1 MKKSITALLMAL
13 CLALT
18 LLPVQTLAS
27 SPNTAYAN
35 DPDAAQTIALQ
46 SIGPDEA
53 AVANDLYEKLSNR
66 ASFIKLIDDI
76 DVGTLTIDYEVTI
89 DLNGHV
95 LRMIGSGSV
104 FKVENGG
111 HLTITDSDPTAE
123 HKFTPNADGLWVL
136 DEQNG
141 TKTVSGGVIYGGTGY
156 KDGNHAYGGGVYIEA
171 NGNLTM
177 TGGNIIGC
185 TATGNN
191 AFGGGVF
198 VSKNG
203 TFEMSGG
210 SITGCTAVAQNYGMA
225 FGGGIRSEGRTTL
238 SGTAVIRD
246 CHAKG
251 GDRQYGGGISDA
263 GTLNISGNVQII
275 GCTADGNS
283 DAMYI
288 SNGLITGGTFYGSIN
303 STKNIKSHIVT
314 YQVNGADYATQIVPS
329 NSMVTLLTPTK
340 QGYAFDGWYNAD
352 GMRLDVADPVTIT
365 ENLALTGWLYAPVTS
380 ESELTAALADSSID
394 VIRLTNDITLTSELT
409 IPEGRN
415 VTLDLNGHVLDLGGK
430 YILVKGYDSDK
441 YARLTIMDSEPTKEH
456 KFTDTDG
463 LWVLNETDGTETV
476 LGGVITGG
484 SNTSGGAMVVDWWG
498 IVTMNGG
505 NIVGCSASESGG
517 AVSITG
523 NFSFTMNGGSIVG
536 CTASNGSAIY
546 LKGGRM
552 NANGGTVNGTV
563 LVDVEKNNSST
574 NAGYIGGSGTNATQ
588 FNGDV
593 TNYGEINCGTFEGT
607 VENTGT
613 ISGGTFSGLIIN
625 NNADAVFSG
634 AYSPLGIVGKEPIGG
649 GHTYYKVTFSL
660 NGGDMDYPVRYFL
673 DGGNISDQIKPDS
686 RPGYTFAGWYNG
698 ENEWDHDNNTVTGD
712 MTLTAK
718 WTRSHTNHCVCGG
731 TSDVKHTHD
740 VNTVW
745 TAWTSTDSLPRDTG
759 HYYLTDNVVLP
770 ADSDYVLDYYDE
782 SSETYYCPDL
792 CLNGYTISFAAGGSD
807 RKIVL
812 ENITTTQITDCQ
824 SAAGKIEPALQLAD
838 SGFGWVRVFNVTLAG
853 GVENN
858 GWAVCMYLYSG
869 TLMNGITG
877 THADIYDSTVT
888 GGILLSGSIGLYGS
902 PNIDRLT
909 LVDDE
914 EAASPGYISRSSK
927 LDAGVRIPIT
937 TQPLPTGQ
945 TPYELGEK
953 MKNDLS
959 GNLVPDAGYA
969 VHFDADSKI
978 LTLTKAATIT
988 MGDNSWS
995 DFDSTAKTLYCNTD
1009 QTLTIIDNSGGKL
1022 DISCLLT
1029 QEDLTQAQMGGLL
1042 FGEYTAP
1049 IVLREE
1055 GSHILYVML
1064 FEPPFNF
1071 SSITYLRSARIVI
1084 DKTAPVLSLTDGKT
1098 YCGAQTVTITEL
1110 HLKSVTVN
1118 GKAVTVDADQRF
1130 TLPAA
1135 GKQTIVVTDLAGNS
1149 TTVTVTVNAG
1159 HTWGAWMSNG
1169 DDTHSRKCT
1178 VPGCTADS
1186 ETEKCTGGKADCC
1199 HKAVCD
1205 ICKAAYGK
1213 VDPNN
1218 HHSLKHVKADRAT
1231 TTSYG
1236 NIEYWYCEGCHRYF
1250 KDAACTI
1257 QITEDA
1263 TRISPKSSSGT
1274 DNSKNGK
1281 NDKDKGVK
1289 SSDTGDSG
1297 LHLWV
1302 TLLLTSAVLGGA
1314 VLITG
1319 KRHRTR

>member
-35 DPDAAQTIALQ
+35 DPDAAQTIAPQ
-46 SIGPDEA
+46 NIGPDEA
-53 AVANDLYEKLSNR
+53 AVENDLYEKMS
-66 ASFIKLIDDI
+66 AQVSVIKLIKDI
-76 DVGTLTIDYEVTI
+76 ELSGSLRVDYAVTI

-95 LRMIGSGSV
+95 LKMGDIGDGSV
-104 FKVENGG
+104 IKIESTG

-171 NGNLTM
+171 NGKLTM
-177 TGGNIIGC
+177 TGGNIVGC

-198 VSKNG
+198 VSEG
-203 TFEMSGG
+203 TFTMTGG
-210 SITGCTAVAQNYGMA
+210 SIEGCTA
-225 FGGGIRSEGRTTL
+225 T
-238 SGTAVIRD
+238 
-246 CHAKG
+246 
-251 GDRQYGGGISDA
+251 
-263 GTLNISGNVQII
+263 
-275 GCTADGNS
+275 
-283 DAMYI
+283 
-288 SNGLITGGTFYGSIN
+288 
-303 STKNIKSHIVT
+303 
-314 YQVNGADYATQIVPS
+314 
-329 NSMVTLLTPTK
+329 
-340 QGYAFDGWYNAD
+340 
-352 GMRLDVADPVTIT
+352 
-365 ENLALTGWLYAPVTS
+365 
-380 ESELTAALADSSID
+380 
-394 VIRLTNDITLTSELT
+394 
-409 IPEGRN
+409 
-415 VTLDLNGHVLDLGGK
+415 
-430 YILVKGYDSDK
+430 
-441 YARLTIMDSEPTKEH
+441 
-456 KFTDTDG
+456 
-463 LWVLNETDGTETV
+463 
-476 LGGVITGG
+476 
-484 SNTSGGAMVVDWWG
+484 
-498 IVTMNGG
+498 
-505 NIVGCSASESGG
+505 
-517 AVSITG
+517 
-523 NFSFTMNGGSIVG
+523 
-536 CTASNGSAIY
+536 NGSALCLY
-546 LKGGRM
+546 GTM

-563 LVDVEKNNSST
+563 VLDTKTNSGIT
-574 NAGYIGGSGTNATQ
+574 HTGIIQGSGSTATQ

-649 GHTYYKVTFSL
+649 GHTYYKVTFSV

-686 RPGYTFAGWYNG
+686 RPGYTFDGWYNG
-698 ENEWDHDNNTVTGD
+698 ENEWGHDDNTVTGD

-792 CLNGYTISFAAGGSD
+792 CLNGYTVSFAAGGSD

-812 ENITTTQITDCQ
+812 ENISMAQITDCQ

-1009 QTLTIIDNSGGKL
+1009 QTLTIIDNSGGNL

-1118 GKAVTVDADQRF
+1118 GKAITVDADQRF

-1159 HTWGAWMSNG
+1159 HTWGAWTSNG

-1205 ICKAAYGK
+1205 ICKATYGK

>member
-1 MKKSITALLMAL
+1 MKKRKKRITALLMTL

-27 SPNTAYAN
+27 SPNTVYTN
-35 DPDAAQTIALQ
+35 DPDAAQMIAPQ

-53 AVANDLYEKLSNR
+53 AVENDLYEKMSNR

-76 DVGTLTIDYEVTI
+76 DVGTLTIDYAVTI

-111 HLTITDSDPTAE
+111 HLTLIDSNSTAE
-123 HKFTPNADGLWVL
+123 HRFTPNPDGLWVL

-171 NGNLTM
+171 NGKLTM
-177 TGGNIIGC
+177 TGGNIVGC

-198 VSKNG
+198 VSEG
-203 TFEMSGG
+203 TFTMTGG
-210 SITGCTAVAQNYGMA
+210 SIEGCTA
-225 FGGGIRSEGRTTL
+225 T
-238 SGTAVIRD
+238 
-246 CHAKG
+246 
-251 GDRQYGGGISDA
+251 
-263 GTLNISGNVQII
+263 
-275 GCTADGNS
+275 
-283 DAMYI
+283 
-288 SNGLITGGTFYGSIN
+288 
-303 STKNIKSHIVT
+303 
-314 YQVNGADYATQIVPS
+314 
-329 NSMVTLLTPTK
+329 
-340 QGYAFDGWYNAD
+340 
-352 GMRLDVADPVTIT
+352 
-365 ENLALTGWLYAPVTS
+365 
-380 ESELTAALADSSID
+380 
-394 VIRLTNDITLTSELT
+394 
-409 IPEGRN
+409 
-415 VTLDLNGHVLDLGGK
+415 
-430 YILVKGYDSDK
+430 
-441 YARLTIMDSEPTKEH
+441 
-456 KFTDTDG
+456 
-463 LWVLNETDGTETV
+463 
-476 LGGVITGG
+476 
-484 SNTSGGAMVVDWWG
+484 
-498 IVTMNGG
+498 
-505 NIVGCSASESGG
+505 
-517 AVSITG
+517 
-523 NFSFTMNGGSIVG
+523 
-536 CTASNGSAIY
+536 NGSALCLY
-546 LKGGRM
+546 GTM

-563 LVDVEKNNSST
+563 VLDTKTNSGIT
-574 NAGYIGGSGTNATQ
+574 HTGIIQGSGTNATQ

-593 TNYGEINCGTFEGT
+593 TNYGEIKHGTFEGT

-686 RPGYTFAGWYNG
+686 RPGYTFDGWYNG
-698 ENEWDHDNNTVTGD
+698 ENEWDHDDNTVAGD

-718 WTRSHTNHCVCGG
+718 WTKSHTNHCVCGG

-792 CLNGYTISFAAGGSD
+792 CLNGYTVSFAAGGSD

-812 ENITTTQITDCQ
+812 ENISMAQITDCQ

-927 LDAGVRIPIT
+927 LDTGVRIPIT

-969 VHFDADSKI
+969 VRFDADSKT
-978 LTLTKAATIT
+978 LMLTKAATIT

-1178 VPGCTADS
+1178 VPGCTVDS

-1205 ICKAAYGK
+1205 ICKATYGK

-1257 QITEDA
+1257 QITEEA

>member
-18 LLPVQTLAS
+18 LLPVRTLAS

-35 DPDAAQTIALQ
+35 DPDAAQTIAPQ

-53 AVANDLYEKLSNR
+53 AVANDLYEKMSTR
-66 ASFIKLIDDI
+66 AGLIKLIADI
-76 DVGTLTIDYEVTI
+76 DVGTLTIDYPVTI

-95 LRMIGSGSV
+95 LKMIGSGSV
-104 FKVENGG
+104 LKVENGG
-111 HLTITDSDPTAE
+111 HLTLIDSDPTAE

-136 DEQNG
+136 DTNG
-141 TKTVSGGVIYGGTGY
+141 DKIVRGGVITGGNAE
-156 KDGNHAYGGGVYIEA
+156 KGGGVYIDGGTFE
-171 NGNLTM
+171 M
-177 TGGNIIGC
+177 SGGNIVGC
-185 TATGNN
+185 AATATSH
-191 AFGGGVF
+191 AAWGGGVF
-198 VSKNG
+198 VLNG
-203 TFEMSGG
+203 QFNMSGG
-210 SITGCTAVAQNYGMA
+210 SITGCTAVTQGEGNVAHGGGVCISSGTFNMSGGSITDCTAVEQGTNGGA
-225 FGGGIRSEGRTTL
+225 WGGGICNYSGGTTTL

-251 GDRQYGGGISDA
+251 ALQPYGGGISDA
-263 GTLNISGNVQII
+263 GTLNISGDVQII
-275 GCTADGNS
+275 GCTAGGQGS
-283 DAMYI
+283 DAM
-288 SNGLITGGTFYGSIN
+288 
-303 STKNIKSHIVT
+303 
-314 YQVNGADYATQIVPS
+314 
-329 NSMVTLLTPTK
+329 
-340 QGYAFDGWYNAD
+340 
-352 GMRLDVADPVTIT
+352 
-365 ENLALTGWLYAPVTS
+365 
-380 ESELTAALADSSID
+380 
-394 VIRLTNDITLTSELT
+394 
-409 IPEGRN
+409 
-415 VTLDLNGHVLDLGGK
+415 
-430 YILVKGYDSDK
+430 
-441 YARLTIMDSEPTKEH
+441 
-456 KFTDTDG
+456 
-463 LWVLNETDGTETV
+463 TV
-476 LGGVITGG
+476 H
-484 SNTSGGAMVVDWWG
+484 S
-498 IVTMNGG
+498 
-505 NIVGCSASESGG
+505 
-517 AVSITG
+517 
-523 NFSFTMNGGSIVG
+523 
-536 CTASNGSAIY
+536 
-546 LKGGRM
+546 
-552 NANGGTVNGTV
+552 
-563 LVDVEKNNSST
+563 
-574 NAGYIGGSGTNATQ
+574 
-588 FNGDV
+588 
-593 TNYGEINCGTFEGT
+593 
-607 VENTGT
+607 GT
-613 ISGGTFSGLIIN
+613 ISGGTFNGTVTNNYGTISGGTFYGGISGSGSIDGLTVTYK
-625 NNADAVFSG
+625 ADGTDYATQILQSG
-634 AYSPLGIVGKEPIGG
+634 SAATQPAAPTSSTGG
-649 GHTYYKVTFSL
+649 G
-660 NGGDMDYPVRYFL
+660 FL
-673 DGGNISDQIKPDS
+673 
-686 RPGYTFAGWYNG
+686 GWYMDDG
-698 ENEWDHDNNTVTGD
+698 TVYDFTQPVTENL
-712 MTLTAK
+712 TLTAK

-792 CLNGYTISFAAGGSD
+792 CLNGYTVSFAAGGSD

-838 SGFGWVRVFNVTLAG
+838 SGFGWVWVFNVTLAG

-953 MKNDLS
+953 MDNDLS
-959 GNLVPDAGYA
+959 GNLVPDTGYA
-969 VHFDADSKI
+969 VRFDADSKT
-978 LTLTKAATIT
+978 LMLTKAATIT

-1159 HTWGAWMSNG
+1159 HTWGAWTSNG

-1205 ICKAAYGK
+1205 ICKATYGK

-1281 NDKDKGVK
+1281 NGTDKKGVK

-1319 KRHRTR
+1319 KRRRTR

>member
-1 MKKSITALLMAL
+1 MKKRKKRITALLMAL

-27 SPNTAYAN
+27 SQNTAYAN
-35 DPDAAQTIALQ
+35 DPDAAQTIAPQ

-111 HLTITDSDPTAE
+111 HLTLIDSNSTAE

-136 DEQNG
+136 DDSG
-141 TKTVSGGVIYGGTGY
+141 TETVYGGVIYGGTGY

-171 NGNLTM
+171 NGKLTM
-177 TGGNIIGC
+177 TGGNIVGC

-198 VSKNG
+198 VSEG
-203 TFEMSGG
+203 T
-210 SITGCTAVAQNYGMA
+210 
-225 FGGGIRSEGRTTL
+225 
-238 SGTAVIRD
+238 
-246 CHAKG
+246 
-251 GDRQYGGGISDA
+251 
-263 GTLNISGNVQII
+263 
-275 GCTADGNS
+275 
-283 DAMYI
+283 
-288 SNGLITGGTFYGSIN
+288 
-303 STKNIKSHIVT
+303 
-314 YQVNGADYATQIVPS
+314 
-329 NSMVTLLTPTK
+329 
-340 QGYAFDGWYNAD
+340 
-352 GMRLDVADPVTIT
+352 
-365 ENLALTGWLYAPVTS
+365 
-380 ESELTAALADSSID
+380 
-394 VIRLTNDITLTSELT
+394 
-409 IPEGRN
+409 
-415 VTLDLNGHVLDLGGK
+415 
-430 YILVKGYDSDK
+430 
-441 YARLTIMDSEPTKEH
+441 
-456 KFTDTDG
+456 
-463 LWVLNETDGTETV
+463 
-476 LGGVITGG
+476 
-484 SNTSGGAMVVDWWG
+484 
-498 IVTMNGG
+498 
-505 NIVGCSASESGG
+505 
-517 AVSITG
+517 
-523 NFSFTMNGGSIVG
+523 FTMNGGSIVG

-812 ENITTTQITDCQ
+812 ENITMAQITDCQ

-1009 QTLTIIDNSGGKL
+1009 QTLTIIDNSGGNL

-1118 GKAVTVDADQRF
+1118 GKAITVDADQRF

-1159 HTWGAWMSNG
+1159 HTWGAWTSNG

-1205 ICKAAYGK
+1205 ICKATYGK

>member
-53 AVANDLYEKLSNR
+53 EVELDLYEKMS
-66 ASFIKLIDDI
+66 AQVSVIKLIKDI
-76 DVGTLTIDYEVTI
+76 ELSGSLRVDYAVTI

-95 LRMIGSGSV
+95 LKMGDIGDGSV
-104 FKVENGG
+104 IKIESTG

-136 DEQNG
+136 DDSG
-141 TKTVSGGVIYGGTGY
+141 TETVYGGVIYGGTGY

-171 NGNLTM
+171 NGKLTM
-177 TGGNIIGC
+177 TGGNIVGC

-340 QGYAFDGWYNAD
+340 QGYAFDGWYKAD
-352 GMRLDVADPVTIT
+352 GMRLDVADPVTVT

-394 VIRLTNDITLTSELT
+394 VIRLTNDITLTAELQIT
-409 IPEGRN
+409 DGRK
-415 VTLDLNGHVLDLGGK
+415 VTLDLNGRVLDLGEK
-430 YILVKGYDSDK
+430 HILVNGTVDHFST
-441 YARLTIMDSEPTKEH
+441 LTIMDSAPAEEH
-456 KFTDTDG
+456 KFTDTNG
-463 LWVLNETDGTETV
+463 LWVLDTDGDKTV
-476 LGGVITGG
+476 KGGVITGG

-498 IVTMNGG
+498 TVTMNGG
-505 NIVGCSASESGG
+505 NIVGCSADSGG
-517 AVSITG
+517 AVCSTS
-523 NFSFTMNGGSIVG
+523 NFSFTMNGGSIAG
-536 CTASNGSAIY
+536 CTAKNGSAIY
-546 LKGGRM
+546 LKGSQM

-563 LVDVEKNNSST
+563 VLAVDGSSECII
-574 NAGYIGGSGTNATQ
+574 NGGGVS
-588 FNGDV
+588 
-593 TNYGEINCGTFEGT
+593 
-607 VENTGT
+607 
-613 ISGGTFSGLIIN
+613 FSGLIIN
-625 NNADAVFSG
+625 EDANATFSG
-634 AYSPLGIVGKEPIGG
+634 AHSSLGIVGEKPGT
-649 GHTYYKVTFSL
+649 HSDTYYTVTFYLVDST
-660 NGGDMDYPVRYFL
+660 MEYTTRYFL

-686 RPGYTFAGWYNG
+686 RPGYTFDGWYNG
-698 ENEWDHDNNTVTGD
+698 ENEWDHDDNTVTGD

-792 CLNGYTISFAAGGSD
+792 CLNGYSVSFAAGGSD

-838 SGFGWVRVFNVTLAG
+838 SGFGWVWVFNVTLAG

-945 TPYELGEK
+945 TPYELGEE

-1159 HTWGAWMSNG
+1159 HTWGTWTSNG

-1205 ICKAAYGK
+1205 ICKATYGK
-1213 VDPNN
+1213 VNPNN
-1218 HHSLKHVKADRAT
+1218 HHSLKHIKAGRAT

-1281 NDKDKGVK
+1281 NGTDKKGVK

-1314 VLITG
+1314 VIVTG
-1319 KRHRTR
+1319 KRRRTR

>member
-53 AVANDLYEKLSNR
+53 AVANDLYEKMSIR
-66 ASFIKLIDDI
+66 ASFIKLIADI

-95 LRMIGSGSV
+95 LKMIGSGSV

-111 HLTITDSDPTAE
+111 HLTLIDSNSTAE
-123 HKFTPNADGLWVL
+123 HRFTPNPDGLWVL

-171 NGNLTM
+171 NGKLTM

-203 TFEMSGG
+203 TFTMTGG
-210 SITGCTAVAQNYGMA
+210 NITGCTAVAQGYGMA
-225 FGGGIRSEGRTTL
+225 LGGGIRNDGLGDDHGRTTL

-251 GDRQYGGGISDA
+251 ALQPYGGGISDA
-263 GTLNISGNVQII
+263 GTLNISGDVQII
-275 GCTADGNS
+275 GCTAGGQGS
-283 DAMYI
+283 DAMTVHSGTI
-288 SNGLITGGTFYGSIN
+288 SGGTFYGSIKGLDN
-303 STKNIKSHIVT
+303 ATISGHIVT
-314 YQVNGADYATQIVPS
+314 YKVNGADYATQILQSGSAATQPAA
-329 NSMVTLLTPTK
+329 PTSST
-340 QGYAFDGWYNAD
+340 GGGFLGWYMDD
-352 GMRLDVADPVTIT
+352 GTVYDFTQPVT
-365 ENLALTGWLYAPVTS
+365 ENL
-380 ESELTAALADSSID
+380 
-394 VIRLTNDITLTSELT
+394 
-409 IPEGRN
+409 
-415 VTLDLNGHVLDLGGK
+415 
-430 YILVKGYDSDK
+430 
-441 YARLTIMDSEPTKEH
+441 
-456 KFTDTDG
+456 
-463 LWVLNETDGTETV
+463 
-476 LGGVITGG
+476 
-484 SNTSGGAMVVDWWG
+484 
-498 IVTMNGG
+498 
-505 NIVGCSASESGG
+505 
-517 AVSITG
+517 
-523 NFSFTMNGGSIVG
+523 
-536 CTASNGSAIY
+536 
-546 LKGGRM
+546 
-552 NANGGTVNGTV
+552 
-563 LVDVEKNNSST
+563 
-574 NAGYIGGSGTNATQ
+574 
-588 FNGDV
+588 
-593 TNYGEINCGTFEGT
+593 
-607 VENTGT
+607 
-613 ISGGTFSGLIIN
+613 
-625 NNADAVFSG
+625 
-634 AYSPLGIVGKEPIGG
+634 
-649 GHTYYKVTFSL
+649 
-660 NGGDMDYPVRYFL
+660 
-673 DGGNISDQIKPDS
+673 
-686 RPGYTFAGWYNG
+686 
-698 ENEWDHDNNTVTGD
+698 
-712 MTLTAK
+712 TLTAK

-759 HYYLTDNVVLP
+759 QYYLTDNVVLP

-838 SGFGWVRVFNVTLAG
+838 SGFGWVWVFNVTLAG

-953 MKNDLS
+953 MDNDLS

-969 VHFDADSKI
+969 VRFDADSKT
-978 LTLTKAATIT
+978 LMLTKAATIT

-1084 DKTAPVLSLTDGKT
+1084 DKTAPVLDLTDGKT

-1159 HTWGAWMSNG
+1159 HTWGAWTSNG

-1205 ICKAAYGK
+1205 ICKATYGK

-1281 NDKDKGVK
+1281 NGTDKKGVK

-1319 KRHRTR
+1319 KRRRTR

>member
-53 AVANDLYEKLSNR
+53 EVELDLYEKMS
-66 ASFIKLIDDI
+66 AQVSVIKLIKDI
-76 DVGTLTIDYEVTI
+76 ELSGSLRVDYAVTI

-95 LRMIGSGSV
+95 LKMGDIGDGSV
-104 FKVENGG
+104 IKIESTG

-136 DEQNG
+136 DDSG
-141 TKTVSGGVIYGGTGY
+141 TETVYGGVIYGGTGY

-171 NGNLTM
+171 NGKLTM
-177 TGGNIIGC
+177 TGGNIVGC

-340 QGYAFDGWYNAD
+340 QGYAFDGWYKAD
-352 GMRLDVADPVTIT
+352 GMRLDVADPVTVT

-394 VIRLTNDITLTSELT
+394 VIRLTNDITLTAELQIT
-409 IPEGRN
+409 DGRK
-415 VTLDLNGHVLDLGGK
+415 VTLDLNGRVLDLGEK
-430 YILVKGYDSDK
+430 HILVNGTVDHFST
-441 YARLTIMDSEPTKEH
+441 LTIMDSAPAEEH
-456 KFTDTDG
+456 KFTDTNG
-463 LWVLNETDGTETV
+463 LWVLDTDGDKTV
-476 LGGVITGG
+476 KGGVITGG

-498 IVTMNGG
+498 TVTMNGG

-517 AVSITG
+517 AVCSTS
-523 NFSFTMNGGSIVG
+523 NFSFTMNGGSIAG
-536 CTASNGSAIY
+536 CTAKNGSAIY
-546 LKGGRM
+546 LKGSQM

-563 LVDVEKNNSST
+563 VLAVDGSSECII
-574 NAGYIGGSGTNATQ
+574 NGGGVS
-588 FNGDV
+588 
-593 TNYGEINCGTFEGT
+593 
-607 VENTGT
+607 
-613 ISGGTFSGLIIN
+613 FSGLIIN
-625 NNADAVFSG
+625 EDANATFSG
-634 AYSPLGIVGKEPIGG
+634 THSPLGIVENKPGTGSD
-649 GHTYYKVTFSL
+649 TYYTVTFSL
-660 NGGDMDYPVRYFL
+660 NGGTMDYTERYFL
-673 DGGNISDQIKPDS
+673 AGKQISDKIIPT
-686 RPGYTFAGWYNG
+686 RTGYTFAGWCKADG
-698 ENEWDHDNNTVTGD
+698 TAWDHTTDTVTGD

-792 CLNGYTISFAAGGSD
+792 CLNGYTVSFAAGGSD

-838 SGFGWVRVFNVTLAG
+838 SGFGWVWVFNVTLAG

-945 TPYELGEK
+945 TPYELGEE

-1049 IVLREE
+1049 IVLR
-1055 GSHILYVML
+1055 
-1064 FEPPFNF
+1064 
-1071 SSITYLRSARIVI
+1071 
-1084 DKTAPVLSLTDGKT
+1084 
-1098 YCGAQTVTITEL
+1098 
-1110 HLKSVTVN
+1110 
-1118 GKAVTVDADQRF
+1118 
-1130 TLPAA
+1130 
-1135 GKQTIVVTDLAGNS
+1135 
-1149 TTVTVTVNAG
+1149 
-1159 HTWGAWMSNG
+1159 
-1169 DDTHSRKCT
+1169 
-1178 VPGCTADS
+1178 
-1186 ETEKCTGGKADCC
+1186 
-1199 HKAVCD
+1199 
-1205 ICKAAYGK
+1205 
-1213 VDPNN
+1213 
-1218 HHSLKHVKADRAT
+1218 
-1231 TTSYG
+1231 
-1236 NIEYWYCEGCHRYF
+1236 
-1250 KDAACTI
+1250 
-1257 QITEDA
+1257 
-1263 TRISPKSSSGT
+1263 
-1274 DNSKNGK
+1274 
-1281 NDKDKGVK
+1281 
-1289 SSDTGDSG
+1289 
-1297 LHLWV
+1297 
-1302 TLLLTSAVLGGA
+1302 
-1314 VLITG
+1314 
-1319 KRHRTR
+1319 

>member
-53 AVANDLYEKLSNR
+53 EVELDLYEKMS
-66 ASFIKLIDDI
+66 AQVSVIKLIKDI
-76 DVGTLTIDYEVTI
+76 ELSGSLRVDYAVTI

-95 LRMIGSGSV
+95 LKMGDIGDGSV
-104 FKVENGG
+104 IKIESTG
-111 HLTITDSDPTAE
+111 HLTLIDSNSTAE
-123 HKFTPNADGLWVL
+123 HRFTPNPDGLWVL

-141 TKTVSGGVIYGGTGY
+141 TKTVSGGVITGGSAE
-156 KDGNHAYGGGVYIEA
+156 KGGGVYIDGGTFE
-171 NGNLTM
+171 M
-177 TGGNIIGC
+177 SGGNIVGC

-340 QGYAFDGWYNAD
+340 QGYAFDGWYKAD
-352 GMRLDVADPVTIT
+352 GMRLDVADPVTVT

-394 VIRLTNDITLTSELT
+394 VIRLTNDITLTAELQIT
-409 IPEGRN
+409 DGRK
-415 VTLDLNGHVLDLGGK
+415 VTLDLNGRVLDLGEK
-430 YILVKGYDSDK
+430 HILVNGTVDHFST
-441 YARLTIMDSEPTKEH
+441 LTIMDSAPAEEH
-456 KFTDTDG
+456 KFTDTNG
-463 LWVLNETDGTETV
+463 LWVLDTDGDKTV
-476 LGGVITGG
+476 KGGVITGG

-498 IVTMNGG
+498 TVTMNGG

-517 AVSITG
+517 AVCSTS
-523 NFSFTMNGGSIVG
+523 NFSFTMNGGSIAG
-536 CTASNGSAIY
+536 CTAKNGSAIY
-546 LKGGRM
+546 LKGSQM

-563 LVDVEKNNSST
+563 VLAVDGSSECII
-574 NAGYIGGSGTNATQ
+574 NGGGVS
-588 FNGDV
+588 
-593 TNYGEINCGTFEGT
+593 
-607 VENTGT
+607 
-613 ISGGTFSGLIIN
+613 FSGLIIN
-625 NNADAVFSG
+625 EDANATFSG
-634 AYSPLGIVGKEPIGG
+634 AHSSLGIVGEKPGT
-649 GHTYYKVTFSL
+649 HSDTYYTVTFYLVDST
-660 NGGDMDYPVRYFL
+660 MEYTTRYFL
-673 DGGNISDQIKPDS
+673 TGGNISDQIVPDS
-686 RPGYTFAGWYNG
+686 RPGYTFDGWYNG
-698 ENEWDHDNNTVTGD
+698 ENEWDHDDNTVTGD

-792 CLNGYTISFAAGGSD
+792 CLNGYTVSFAAGGSD

-1159 HTWGAWMSNG
+1159 HTWGAWTSNG

-1281 NDKDKGVK
+1281 NGTDKKGVK

-1319 KRHRTR
+1319 KRRRTR

>member
-27 SPNTAYAN
+27 SQNTAYAN
-35 DPDAAQTIALQ
+35 DPDAAQTIAPQ

-53 AVANDLYEKLSNR
+53 AVANDLYEKMSTR
-66 ASFIKLIDDI
+66 AGLIKLIDDI

-95 LRMIGSGSV
+95 LKMIGSGSV

-111 HLTITDSDPTAE
+111 HLTLIDSNSTAE
-123 HKFTPNADGLWVL
+123 HRFTPNPDGLWVL

-171 NGNLTM
+171 NGKLTM
-177 TGGNIIGC
+177 TGGNIVGC
-185 TATGNN
+185 TAT
-191 AFGGGVF
+191 ATSHAAWGGGVF
-198 VSKNG
+198 VLNG
-203 TFEMSGG
+203 QFNMSGG
-210 SITGCTAVAQNYGMA
+210 SITGCTAVTQGEGNVAHGGGVCISSGTFNMSGGSITDCTAVEQGTNGGA
-225 FGGGIRSEGRTTL
+225 WGGGICNYSGGTTTL
-238 SGTAVIRD
+238 SGTAKIENCR
-246 CHAKG
+246 ATSTGTGKF
-251 GDRQYGGGISDA
+251 GGGVFNN
-263 GTLNISGNVQII
+263 GTLSISEDVTIS

-283 DAMYI
+283 DAM
-288 SNGLITGGTFYGSIN
+288 
-303 STKNIKSHIVT
+303 
-314 YQVNGADYATQIVPS
+314 
-329 NSMVTLLTPTK
+329 
-340 QGYAFDGWYNAD
+340 
-352 GMRLDVADPVTIT
+352 
-365 ENLALTGWLYAPVTS
+365 
-380 ESELTAALADSSID
+380 
-394 VIRLTNDITLTSELT
+394 
-409 IPEGRN
+409 
-415 VTLDLNGHVLDLGGK
+415 
-430 YILVKGYDSDK
+430 
-441 YARLTIMDSEPTKEH
+441 
-456 KFTDTDG
+456 FT
-463 LWVLNETDGTETV
+463 
-476 LGGVITGG
+476 
-484 SNTSGGAMVVDWWG
+484 
-498 IVTMNGG
+498 
-505 NIVGCSASESGG
+505 
-517 AVSITG
+517 VS
-523 NFSFTMNGGSIVG
+523 
-536 CTASNGSAIY
+536 
-546 LKGGRM
+546 
-552 NANGGTVNGTV
+552 
-563 LVDVEKNNSST
+563 
-574 NAGYIGGSGTNATQ
+574 
-588 FNGDV
+588 
-593 TNYGEINCGTFEGT
+593 
-607 VENTGT
+607 GT
-613 ISGGTFSGLIIN
+613 ISGGTFNGTVTNNYGTISGGTFYGGISGSGSIDGLTVTYK
-625 NNADAVFSG
+625 ADGTDYATQILQSG
-634 AYSPLGIVGKEPIGG
+634 SAATQPAAPTSSTGG
-649 GHTYYKVTFSL
+649 G
-660 NGGDMDYPVRYFL
+660 FL
-673 DGGNISDQIKPDS
+673 
-686 RPGYTFAGWYNG
+686 GWYMDDG
-698 ENEWDHDNNTVTGD
+698 TVYDFTQPVTENL
-712 MTLTAK
+712 TLTAK

-953 MKNDLS
+953 MDNDLS
-959 GNLVPDAGYA
+959 GNLVPDTGYA
-969 VHFDADSKI
+969 VRFDADSKT
-978 LTLTKAATIT
+978 LMLTKAATIT

-1135 GKQTIVVTDLAGNS
+1135 GKQTIVVTDLADNS

-1159 HTWGAWMSNG
+1159 HTWGAWTSNG

-1205 ICKAAYGK
+1205 ICKATYGK

-1319 KRHRTR
+1319 KRRRTR

>member
-53 AVANDLYEKLSNR
+53 EVELDLYEKMS
-66 ASFIKLIDDI
+66 AQVSVIKLIKDI
-76 DVGTLTIDYEVTI
+76 ELSGSLRVDYAVTI

-95 LRMIGSGSV
+95 LKMGDIGDGSV
-104 FKVENGG
+104 IKIESTG

-171 NGNLTM
+171 NGKLTM
-177 TGGNIIGC
+177 TGGNIVGC

-198 VSKNG
+198 VSEG
-203 TFEMSGG
+203 TFTMTGG
-210 SITGCTAVAQNYGMA
+210 SIEGCTA
-225 FGGGIRSEGRTTL
+225 T
-238 SGTAVIRD
+238 
-246 CHAKG
+246 
-251 GDRQYGGGISDA
+251 
-263 GTLNISGNVQII
+263 
-275 GCTADGNS
+275 
-283 DAMYI
+283 
-288 SNGLITGGTFYGSIN
+288 
-303 STKNIKSHIVT
+303 
-314 YQVNGADYATQIVPS
+314 
-329 NSMVTLLTPTK
+329 
-340 QGYAFDGWYNAD
+340 
-352 GMRLDVADPVTIT
+352 
-365 ENLALTGWLYAPVTS
+365 
-380 ESELTAALADSSID
+380 
-394 VIRLTNDITLTSELT
+394 
-409 IPEGRN
+409 
-415 VTLDLNGHVLDLGGK
+415 
-430 YILVKGYDSDK
+430 
-441 YARLTIMDSEPTKEH
+441 
-456 KFTDTDG
+456 
-463 LWVLNETDGTETV
+463 
-476 LGGVITGG
+476 
-484 SNTSGGAMVVDWWG
+484 
-498 IVTMNGG
+498 
-505 NIVGCSASESGG
+505 
-517 AVSITG
+517 
-523 NFSFTMNGGSIVG
+523 
-536 CTASNGSAIY
+536 NGSALCLY
-546 LKGGRM
+546 GTM

-563 LVDVEKNNSST
+563 VLDDKGV
-574 NAGYIGGSGTNATQ
+574 IQGSGSTATQ

-649 GHTYYKVTFSL
+649 GHTYYKVTFSV

-686 RPGYTFAGWYNG
+686 RPGYTFDGWYNG
-698 ENEWDHDNNTVTGD
+698 ENEWGHDDNTVTGD

-792 CLNGYTISFAAGGSD
+792 CLNGYTVSFAAGGSD

-1042 FGEYTAP
+1042 FSEYTAP

-1084 DKTAPVLSLTDGKT
+1084 DKTAPVLDLTDGKT

-1149 TTVTVTVNAG
+1149 TTVTVTVNAA
-1159 HTWGAWMSNG
+1159 HTWGTWTSNG

-1319 KRHRTR
+1319 KRRRTR

>member
-35 DPDAAQTIALQ
+35 DPDAAQTIAPQ
-46 SIGPDEA
+46 NIGPDEA
-53 AVANDLYEKLSNR
+53 EVELDLYEKMS
-66 ASFIKLIDDI
+66 AQVSVIKLIKDI
-76 DVGTLTIDYEVTI
+76 ELSGSLRVDYAVTI

-95 LRMIGSGSV
+95 LKMGDIGDGSV
-104 FKVENGG
+104 IKIESTG
-111 HLTITDSDPTAE
+111 HLTITDSNSTAE
-123 HKFTPNADGLWVL
+123 HRFTPNADGLWVL
-136 DEQNG
+136 DDSG
-141 TKTVSGGVIYGGTGY
+141 TETVYGGVIYGGTGY

-171 NGNLTM
+171 NGKLTM

-203 TFEMSGG
+203 TFTMTGG
-210 SITGCTAVAQNYGMA
+210 NITGCTAVAQGYGMA
-225 FGGGIRSEGRTTL
+225 LGGGIRNDGLGDDHGRTTL

-251 GDRQYGGGISDA
+251 ALQPYGGGISDA
-263 GTLNISGNVQII
+263 GTLNISGDVQII
-275 GCTADGNS
+275 GCTAGGQGS
-283 DAMYI
+283 DAMTVHSGTI
-288 SNGLITGGTFYGSIN
+288 SGGTFYGSIKGLDN
-303 STKNIKSHIVT
+303 ATISGHIVT
-314 YQVNGADYATQIVPS
+314 YKVNNGTDYATQIVPS

-340 QGYAFDGWYNAD
+340 QGYAFDGWYKAD
-352 GMRLDVADPVTIT
+352 GTRLDVADPVTVT
-365 ENLALTGWLYAPVTS
+365 ENLA
-380 ESELTAALADSSID
+380 
-394 VIRLTNDITLTSELT
+394 
-409 IPEGRN
+409 
-415 VTLDLNGHVLDLGGK
+415 
-430 YILVKGYDSDK
+430 
-441 YARLTIMDSEPTKEH
+441 
-456 KFTDTDG
+456 
-463 LWVLNETDGTETV
+463 
-476 LGGVITGG
+476 
-484 SNTSGGAMVVDWWG
+484 
-498 IVTMNGG
+498 
-505 NIVGCSASESGG
+505 
-517 AVSITG
+517 
-523 NFSFTMNGGSIVG
+523 
-536 CTASNGSAIY
+536 
-546 LKGGRM
+546 
-552 NANGGTVNGTV
+552 
-563 LVDVEKNNSST
+563 
-574 NAGYIGGSGTNATQ
+574 
-588 FNGDV
+588 
-593 TNYGEINCGTFEGT
+593 
-607 VENTGT
+607 
-613 ISGGTFSGLIIN
+613 
-625 NNADAVFSG
+625 
-634 AYSPLGIVGKEPIGG
+634 
-649 GHTYYKVTFSL
+649 
-660 NGGDMDYPVRYFL
+660 
-673 DGGNISDQIKPDS
+673 
-686 RPGYTFAGWYNG
+686 
-698 ENEWDHDNNTVTGD
+698 
-712 MTLTAK
+712 LTAK

-792 CLNGYTISFAAGGSD
+792 CLNGYTVSFAAGGSD

-838 SGFGWVRVFNVTLAG
+838 SGFGWVWVFNVTLAG

-953 MKNDLS
+953 MDNDLS
-959 GNLVPDAGYA
+959 GNLVPDTGYA
-969 VHFDADSKI
+969 VRFDADSKT

-1159 HTWGAWMSNG
+1159 HTWGAWTSNG

-1205 ICKAAYGK
+1205 ICKATYGK

>member
-1 MKKSITALLMAL
+1 MKKRITALLMAL

-35 DPDAAQTIALQ
+35 DPDAAQTIAPQ

-53 AVANDLYEKLSNR
+53 AVANDLYEKMSTR
-66 ASFIKLIDDI
+66 AGLIKLIEDI
-76 DVGTLTIDYEVTI
+76 DVGTLTIDYPVTI

-95 LRMIGSGSV
+95 LKMIGSGSV
-104 FKVENGG
+104 LKVENGG
-111 HLTITDSDPTAE
+111 HLTLIDSDPTAE
-123 HKFTPNADGLWVL
+123 HKFTTNADGLWVL
-136 DEQNG
+136 DTNG
-141 TKTVSGGVIYGGTGY
+141 DKIVRGGVITGGNAE
-156 KDGNHAYGGGVYIEA
+156 KGGGVYIDGGTFE
-171 NGNLTM
+171 M
-177 TGGNIIGC
+177 SGGNIVGC
-185 TATGNN
+185 AATGNN

-198 VSKNG
+198 VSEG
-203 TFEMSGG
+203 TFTMTGG
-210 SITGCTAVAQNYGMA
+210 SIEGCTA
-225 FGGGIRSEGRTTL
+225 T
-238 SGTAVIRD
+238 
-246 CHAKG
+246 
-251 GDRQYGGGISDA
+251 
-263 GTLNISGNVQII
+263 
-275 GCTADGNS
+275 
-283 DAMYI
+283 
-288 SNGLITGGTFYGSIN
+288 
-303 STKNIKSHIVT
+303 
-314 YQVNGADYATQIVPS
+314 
-329 NSMVTLLTPTK
+329 
-340 QGYAFDGWYNAD
+340 
-352 GMRLDVADPVTIT
+352 
-365 ENLALTGWLYAPVTS
+365 
-380 ESELTAALADSSID
+380 
-394 VIRLTNDITLTSELT
+394 
-409 IPEGRN
+409 
-415 VTLDLNGHVLDLGGK
+415 
-430 YILVKGYDSDK
+430 
-441 YARLTIMDSEPTKEH
+441 
-456 KFTDTDG
+456 
-463 LWVLNETDGTETV
+463 
-476 LGGVITGG
+476 
-484 SNTSGGAMVVDWWG
+484 
-498 IVTMNGG
+498 
-505 NIVGCSASESGG
+505 
-517 AVSITG
+517 
-523 NFSFTMNGGSIVG
+523 
-536 CTASNGSAIY
+536 NGSALCLY
-546 LKGGRM
+546 GTM
-552 NANGGTVNGTV
+552 NANGGTVSGTV
-563 LVDVEKNNSST
+563 VLDTKTNSGIT
-574 NAGYIGGSGTNATQ
+574 YTGIIQGSGSTATQ

-613 ISGGTFSGLIIN
+613 ISSGTFSGLIIN

-686 RPGYTFAGWYNG
+686 RPGYTFDGWYNG
-698 ENEWDHDNNTVTGD
+698 ENEWDHDDNTVAGD

-792 CLNGYTISFAAGGSD
+792 CLNGYTVSFAAGGSD

-838 SGFGWVRVFNVTLAG
+838 SGFGWVWVFNVTLAG

-953 MKNDLS
+953 MDNDLS
-959 GNLVPDAGYA
+959 GNLVPDTGYA
-969 VHFDADSKI
+969 VRFDADSKT
-978 LTLTKAATIT
+978 LMLTKAATIT

-1159 HTWGAWMSNG
+1159 HTWGAWTSNG

-1205 ICKAAYGK
+1205 ICKATYGK

-1281 NDKDKGVK
+1281 NDKDKDKGVK

-1319 KRHRTR
+1319 KRHRPR

>member
-1 MKKSITALLMAL
+1 MKKRITALLMAL

-35 DPDAAQTIALQ
+35 DPDAAQTIAPQ

-53 AVANDLYEKLSNR
+53 AVANDLYEKMSTR
-66 ASFIKLIDDI
+66 AGLIKLIEDI
-76 DVGTLTIDYEVTI
+76 DVGTLTIDYPVTI

-95 LRMIGSGSV
+95 LKMIGSGSV
-104 FKVENGG
+104 LKVENGG
-111 HLTITDSDPTAE
+111 HLTLIDSDPTAE

-136 DEQNG
+136 DTNG
-141 TKTVSGGVIYGGTGY
+141 DKIVRGGVITGGNAE
-156 KDGNHAYGGGVYIEA
+156 KGGGVYIDGGTFE
-171 NGNLTM
+171 M
-177 TGGNIIGC
+177 SGGNIVGC
-185 TATGNN
+185 AATGNN

-203 TFEMSGG
+203 TFTMTGG

-263 GTLNISGNVQII
+263 GTLNISEDVTIS

-283 DAMYI
+283 DAMFTVSGTI
-288 SNGLITGGTFYGSIN
+288 SGGTFYGSIKGLDN
-303 STKNIKSHIVT
+303 ATISGHIVT
-314 YQVNGADYATQIVPS
+314 YKVNNGTDYATQIVPS

-340 QGYAFDGWYNAD
+340 QGYAFDGWYKAD

-394 VIRLTNDITLTSELT
+394 VIRLTNDITLTNSLT
-409 IPEGRN
+409 ILRK
-415 VTLDLNGHVLDLGGK
+415 VTLDLNGYVLDLGKK
-430 YILVKGYDSDK
+430 YILVKGSDSDHFSN
-441 YARLTIMDSEPTKEH
+441 LTIMDSRPKEEH
-456 KFTDTDG
+456 RFKNNGTG
-463 LWVLNETDGTETV
+463 LWVLDTNGDKTV
-476 LGGVITGG
+476 EGGVITGG

-498 IVTMNGG
+498 TVTMNGG

-517 AVSITG
+517 AVCSTS
-523 NFSFTMNGGSIVG
+523 NFSFTMNGGSIAG
-536 CTASNGSAIY
+536 CTAKNGSAIY
-546 LKGGRM
+546 LKGSQM

-563 LVDVEKNNSST
+563 LIDVEKT
-574 NAGYIGGSGTNATQ
+574 TGGTNTGTIGSSGETSATQ

-593 TNYGEINCGTFEGT
+593 TNNGQIGHGTFNGT

-625 NNADAVFSG
+625 NNANAQFSG
-634 AYSPLGIVGKEPIGG
+634 AHSPLGIVENKPGTGSD
-649 GHTYYKVTFSL
+649 TYYTVTFSL
-660 NGGDMDYPVRYFL
+660 NGGTMDYTERYFL
-673 DGGNISDQIKPDS
+673 AGKQISDKIIPT
-686 RPGYTFAGWYNG
+686 RTGYTFAGWCKADG
-698 ENEWDHDNNTVTGD
+698 TAWDHTTDTVTGD

-792 CLNGYTISFAAGGSD
+792 CLNGYSVSFAAGGSD

-945 TPYELGEK
+945 TPYELGEE

-1205 ICKAAYGK
+1205 ICKATYGK

-1218 HHSLKHVKADRAT
+1218 HHSLKHVKAYRAT